1 MWKTLQVLE
10 CNSWT
15 VPKPHL
21 LSVTAKSLAHGLLEQ
36 LLRLSCTELSTR
48 MKVESEAHLAKL
60 LHAAKLDHLRVCLK
74 LCLKVCLRGC
84 PCLKGS
90 RWDLEMETACR
101 CSSLI
106 VLSV

>member
-1 MWKTLQVLE
+1 MLE
-10 CNSWT
+10 CNLWT
-15 VPKPHL
+15 VPKQHL

-36 LLRLSCTELSTR
+36 LLRLSCIESSTR
-48 MKVESEAHLAKL
+48 TKVESEAHLVKL
-60 LHAAKLDHLRVCLK
+60 LHAAKLDH
-74 LCLKVCLRGC
+74 LRGC